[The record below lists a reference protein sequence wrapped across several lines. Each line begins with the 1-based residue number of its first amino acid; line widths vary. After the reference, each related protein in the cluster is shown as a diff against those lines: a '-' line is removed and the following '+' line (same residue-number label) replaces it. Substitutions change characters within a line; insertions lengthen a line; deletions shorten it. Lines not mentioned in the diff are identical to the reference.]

1 MVASKLKV
9 SKRKAMI
16 ARDPVPGPT
25 QTARYERK
33 REAILEAAAGLFNE
47 RGLAGTTVADV
58 AKAVGLTTTSVT
70 YYYRK
75 KEDLAAACLMRAIGA
90 LDDILAQAEGDAPQG
105 RPAATLTEFARLY
118 FSHLADTAGG
128 RAPQVINFWDLR
140 GMTGPQAEAPM
151 QAFVALFRRLRRLF
165 QTGSPVFSRNE
176 QNARAHLVFAS
187 VIVAKTWV
195 LRYEVEDYPRAA
207 QRFADILIGG
217 LASPGARWSPPAIAL
232 PGSTPQ
238 RARPDAPEV
247 SRDAFL
253 QAATALINE
262 HGYSGASVDRI
273 SARLNVTKGSF
284 YHHNATK
291 DDLVEDCFERTF
303 EILRQAHRAVQALG
317 AQGGGDGWTK
327 ACAMAC
333 ALVRHQLSERG
344 PLLRYSALA
353 AAPASR
359 RANLWAAYERLTE
372 RTAGLISDG
381 VADGSIRPVDA
392 IVAAEILMGLVN
404 AAAEL
409 QKWSPAATEA
419 NSAELF
425 VKPLFFGVFRA

>member
-1 MVASKLKV
+1 MTATVSVPASRSGRL
-9 SKRKAMI
+9 SA
-16 ARDPVPGPT
+16 AGPT

-33 REAILEAAAGLFNE
+33 REAILEAAAGLFNQ
-47 RGLAGTTVADV
+47 RGLAGTTIADV

-90 LDDILAQAEGDAPQG
+90 LDDILGQAEAGDPDT
-105 RPAATLTEFARLY
+105 PADRLTRFAQLY
-118 FSHLADTAGG
+118 FSHLADTAAG

-151 QAFVALFRRLRRLF
+151 QAFVALFRRFRRLF
-165 QTGSPVFSRNE
+165 QAGSPTFSRNE
-176 QNARAHLVFAS
+176 QNARAHLVFAAA
-187 VIVAKTWV
+187 IVAKTWV
-195 LRYEVEDYPRAA
+195 LRYETEDYPRAA
-207 QRFADILIGG
+207 QRFADILVGG
-217 LASPGARWSPPAIAL
+217 LAAPHSLWAPPPVDLRRLA
-232 PGSTPQ
+232 PQ
-238 RARPDAPEV
+238 RAKPETPEV
-247 SRDAFL
+247 SREAFL

-262 HGYSGASVDRI
+262 HGYRGASVDRI

-303 EILRQAHRAVQALG
+303 EILRQAHRAVGALAG
-317 AQGGGDGWTK
+317 DAGYSVDGWTK

-333 ALVRHQLSERG
+333 ALVRHQLSDHG

-353 AAPASR
+353 AAPAER

-419 NSAELF
+419 NCAELF
-425 VKPLFFGVFRA
+425 VRPLFLGVFAA